1 MDEKVLDYIYSKIK
15 KGFLIRD
22 PVHFALLCKNHL
34 DLADKNQGWETEKY
48 FECITGFEIIA
59 EDGIAIAQVGHKGD
73 LKVEY
78 GEENYYPNVKS
89 TMRGTGRLWLK
100 TDPNKM
106 GQGIGIKVFDSS
118 RTQNFSLPEK
128 LKEIGNDL
136 IIIHFCWHSI
146 QLKGCVSITSL
157 QEMAEHR
164 GVNVSSLF
172 SRNKNKEDAS
182 HYSIK
187 ADVIYDVARHHDR
200 VLFFSTSEKEVENFL
215 TKNEDFIK
223 PSIVELM
230 DK

>member
-89 TMRGTGRLWLK
+89 TMLGSGRLWLK

-106 GQGIGIKVFDSS
+106 SAVQIKVFDSS
-118 RTQNFSLPEK
+118 RTKYFSLMEK
-128 LKEIGNDL
+128 LKQIGDDL
-136 IIIHFCWHSI
+136 IIIHFCWHSL
-146 QLKGCVSITSL
+146 QLRGCVSVTSL
-157 QEMAEHR
+157 QEIAKHR
-164 GVNVSSLF
+164 GTTVYGLF
-172 SRNKNKEDAS
+172 TDNDAG
-182 HYSIK
+182 HYFIK
-187 ADVIYDVARHHDR
+187 ARDVYDTALSYERA
-200 VLFFSTSEKEVENFL
+200 LSFSTSEKEVENFL